1 MNDGELFSAQPST
14 PPRLTTARQRAEKAE
29 AAYNAA
35 EEHDERYDGLGVIP
49 EEIEKELRE
58 ARRELAAAEAAEYR
72 SRSGL

>member
-1 MNDGELFSAQPST
+1 MSDELFPDLHST

-29 AAYNAA
+29 AAYMEQA
-35 EEHDERYDGLGVIP
+35 ERVDNESRIDA
-49 EEIEKELRE
+49 EIMKELRD